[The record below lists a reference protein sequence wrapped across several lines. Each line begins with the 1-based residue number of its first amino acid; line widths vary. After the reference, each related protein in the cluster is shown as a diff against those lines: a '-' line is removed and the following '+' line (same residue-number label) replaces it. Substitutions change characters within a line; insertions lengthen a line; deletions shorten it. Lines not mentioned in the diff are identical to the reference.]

1 MRVSMAAEKCPARGF
16 LRRVWFWRLLAE
28 NQKRKIRPEAI
39 GMSISVIAT
48 GDSLLAQRVPR
59 NDKKSLEIKALLEGV
74 DVRFTNFELLVHDF
88 EVSPAAVSGGTWVA
102 ARPPVLQD
110 LKWLGFNAFACA
122 TNHSLDWG
130 HEGLLTTMRHL
141 DEAECVYAG
150 VGNNLAEASQPQY
163 IETTEGRVALISL
176 SSTGKDWHIAGEQR
190 PDVKGRPG
198 INMLR
203 FDSVHYLP
211 QEDIEALKTIVAKTD
226 VNARRF
232 QLESEGFAKPE
243 EGFAI
248 GNIRFEA
255 GEGGTVTTYNKK
267 DAERIVKAI
276 EEAKRQA
283 DVVLVSHHV
292 HEFKGASKDCSPD
305 FAKSFARLCIDS
317 GAHAYLGH
325 GPHILRGFEIYNK
338 RPIFYSLGDF
348 IFQNNSIERQPA
360 EFYDIYGLNA
370 SHTPSDAFDARSKNG
385 TKGLVVNRKVF
396 ESVMASFQVE
406 NGEVSRIELIPV
418 TLGFDKKHSLKG
430 RPELAAL
437 EDSERIL
444 SDLAMLSAEYNTII
458 EIKSGRGY
466 VNV

>member
-1 MRVSMAAEKCPARGF
+1 
-16 LRRVWFWRLLAE
+16 
-28 NQKRKIRPEAI
+28 
-39 GMSISVIAT
+39 MSISIVAT
-48 GDSLLAQRVPR
+48 GDSLLAQRLPR
-59 NDKKSLEIKALLEGV
+59 NDESCLKLKLMLEKA

-102 ARPPVLQD
+102 ARPPIIQD
-110 LKWLGFNAFACA
+110 LKWLGFNMYACA

-141 DEAECVYAG
+141 DTAECIYAG
-150 VGNNLAEASQPQY
+150 IGNNMAEACQPKY
-163 IETTEGRVALISL
+163 LETPEGRVALISVC
-176 SSTGKDWHIAGEQR
+176 SSGKDWHIAGEQR

-203 FDSVHYLP
+203 FNSVHYLP
-211 QEDIEALKTIVAKTD
+211 AEDIETLKSIVNKTD

-232 QLESEGFAKPE
+232 QLENEGFVKPE

-255 GEGGTVTTYNKK
+255 GDKGSVTTYNKK

-276 EEAKRQA
+276 NEAKRQA

-292 HEFKGASKDCSPD
+292 HEFKGATKDISSD
-305 FAKSFARLCIDS
+305 FARDFARLCIDS

-325 GPHILRGFEIYNK
+325 GPHILRGFEVYKK

-348 IFQNNSIERQPA
+348 IIQNDSIERQPA
-360 EFYDIYGLNA
+360 EFFDIYGLDAN
-370 SHTPSDAFDARSKNG
+370 HTPSDAFDARSKNG

-406 NGEVSRIELIPV
+406 DGEIDRVELIPI
-418 TLGFDKKHSLKG
+418 TLGFEKKRSLKG
-430 RPELAAL
+430 RPELAAV
-437 EDSERIL
+437 EDGERIL
-444 SDLAMLSAEYNTII
+444 AELAALSAEYETKI
-458 EIKSGRGY
+458 EIKDGRGY
-466 VNV
+466 IYL